1 MWYFHKKVLYLAKA
15 QEKLFRFLIRKVTC
29 CWDSCLTSIK
39 YWKCKDAERKS
50 MAKKKILFYLIFSF
64 VLLVV
69 FIYTSLKYWILLF
82 VRMWLPFFCSQFAIL
97 IQCPIKTP
105 SCSAVL
111 ASLLCILKTS
121 FFLLRNN
128 LKVNSAS
135 HGNAKPKNKT
145 AIKFTAVILRRT
157 RHDET

>member
-50 MAKKKILFYLIFSF
+50 MAKKKNTILLNFFICSSRCLYIY
-64 VLLVV
+64 V
-69 FIYTSLKYWILLF
+69 FEVILLF

-145 AIKFTAVILRRT
+145 AIKFTALILRRT